1 MDKTINELIDEA
13 AKGVIVDQYNDPD
26 INYTLIKYKA
36 ADGFTTTSL
45 PMAVLVSL
53 NALLYPIIVEK
64 CKKMAPR
71 GVGKETNFVNSY
83 DGVEPK

>member
-13 AKGVIVDQYNDPD
+13 VKGVTVDQYNDRD
-26 INYTLIKYKA
+26 IDYMLVKYRA

-64 CKKMAPR
+64 CKNMTPR
-71 GVGKETNFVNSY
+71 GVEKETNFVHSY
-83 DGVEPK
+83 DGAPPK